1 MHSWPNDGGSTVV
14 ALTTLLALAVAVPL
28 LVTGAAADP
37 VDNQVAQENA
47 TAPRVSISNLSVT
60 PDQPAPGELV
70 KFTTTV
76 TNAQSSPQSVEI
88 TAVYVRERGGSSD
101 IARARD
107 IGTLTAGNR
116 IPVPLTGSFD
126 DTGVKDLQVTV
137 VVLTEDDRY
146 IRLKYPV
153 TLVVRDDGLRVDVDA
168 APSTVDGERTL
179 AVTVLNGRSDTFRN
193 LELVAGGTNVEFE
206 SSRRLEAVFEGGETE
221 TYTYT
226 ATGLDEGVSTVDVDL
241 SYTTPLGQ
249 RRTIERQVP
258 LDRTAAAGPSEHPQI
273 ALSVQDGLPGAQRSV
288 NVTVANGLNS
298 DVRQLSVTASSP
310 EADFAVAERVHSS
323 LVANETT
330 VFSFP
335 ASVAERG
342 RYPVNVTLSYT
353 RDGVRRRVTDQFSAS
368 FDAPPN
374 PAEITL
380 TGTEATLRGGTL
392 EISATASNV
401 GSGVA
406 ESVVVSVGDSQAVES
421 TDYFVGSVD
430 PSDFSS
436 FTLNTGVSGNIS
448 TVPVRV
454 EYVVD
459 GARQSVTTDVS
470 VERNVIRRP
479 ETSGGGGGLP
489 VIPIAVV
496 LVVVAAVVI
505 YRRRG

>member
-1 MHSWPNDGGSTVV
+1 MTSWPTDGGSTVV
-14 ALTTLLALAVAVPL
+14 TLTTLLTLAIAVPL
-28 LVTGAAADP
+28 LVTGAVADP
-37 VDNQVAQENA
+37 VDNRAAQENA
-47 TAPRVSISNLSVT
+47 TDPRVSIANVSVT

-70 KFTTTV
+70 EFATTV
-76 TNAQSSPQSVEI
+76 TNAQSSPQSVDVS
-88 TAVYVRERGGSSD
+88 AVYVRERGGSND
-101 IARARD
+101 IARAED
-107 IGTLTAGNR
+107 IGTLTAGDR
-116 IPVPLTGSFD
+116 IRVPLTGSFD
-126 DTGVKDLQVTV
+126 DTGVKQLQVTV

-146 IRLKYPV
+146 VRLQYPV
-153 TLVVRDDGLRVDVDA
+153 TVVVRDNRVRVDVDA
-168 APSTVDGERTL
+168 APSTVDGERTV
-179 AVTVLNGRSDTFRN
+179 AVTVLNGRSDTLRN
-193 LELVAGGTNVEFE
+193 LELLAGGTNVEFE
-206 SSRRLEAVFEGGETE
+206 SPRRLEAVFEGGETE

-226 ATGLDEGVSTVDVDL
+226 ATGLDEGVSTVDVAL

-249 RRTIERQVP
+249 RRTIERQIP
-258 LDRTAAAGPSEHPQI
+258 LYRTAAAGPSGHPQV
-273 ALSVQDGLPGAQRSV
+273 ALSVEDGLPGARRSV
-288 NVTVANGLNS
+288 NVTVANGLDS

-310 EADFAVAERVHSS
+310 EADFTVAERVRSS
-323 LVANETT
+323 LAANETA
-330 VFSFP
+330 VFRFP

-353 RDGVRRRVTDQFSAS
+353 RDGVRRQVTDRFSAS

-436 FTLNTGVSGNIS
+436 FTLNTGVSGNVS

-459 GARQSVTTDVS
+459 GTQQSMTTDVP
-470 VERNVIRRP
+470 VERGVVRRP
-479 ETSGGGGGLP
+479 ETNGGGGLP
-489 VIPIAVV
+489 VVPIAAV
-496 LVVVAAVVI
+496 LVVVAAVVL